1 MYWAVCFCLCRKS
14 SITVND
20 ILSALEDD
28 DFNAADIYLTA
39 PDDGAGSDEGSG
51 GEDDVAPNNLRGKQL
66 NATGVAVIHRKFT
79 EKEVIRDINQTEL
92 DAEAGHPNDTAQV
105 CDSIKNTM
113 KDICSV
119 CRVF

>member
-39 PDDGAGSDEGSG
+39 PDDGAGSDEDSG
-51 GEDDVAPNNLRGKQL
+51 GEDDVTPNNLSGKQL
-66 NATGVAVIHRKFT
+66 NAAGVAVIHRKFT
-79 EKEVIRDINQTEL
+79 EKEVVGDSSQTEV
-92 DAEAGHPNDTAQV
+92 DAEADHPDDTAQV
-105 CDSIKNTM
+105 CDSKNRT
-113 KDICSV
+113 KDVCSV
-119 CRVF
+119 RRMF